1 MSLMTKDYTQTY
13 QSIAQLLE
21 TARLA
26 AVRSVNA
33 LMTGTYWQIGQ
44 HIVEFEQGGLARAAY
59 GDTLIERLSVDLS
72 ARFGRGFSVRNLEQ
86 MRLFYQAWAIPQTVS
101 AESQG
106 ALGAGFMVP
115 DRGEPALGHCFAL
128 PWSAYVRLLA
138 VKNPAARTFYET
150 EALRGG
156 WSVRQ
161 LSRQINSQFYERTL
175 LSRNKVALLEGGQQ
189 AALGD
194 AITPEEAIKDPF
206 VLEFLNLKDE
216 YSESDLEEALIENLA
231 DFLLELG
238 DDFAFV
244 GRQRR
249 LRVGDAWFRVDLL
262 FFHRR
267 LRPCE

>member
-1 MSLMTKDYTQTY
+1 MRLMTKDYTKTY

-26 AVRSVNA
+26 AARSVNA
-33 LMTGTYWQIGQ
+33 LMTETYWQIGR

-86 MRLFYQAWAIPQTVS
+86 MRLFYQAWSIPQTPS
-101 AESQG
+101 AELQG
-106 ALGAGFMVP
+106 ALGTAWTMVP
-115 DRGEPALGHCFAL
+115 DRGDLPDALGHNFPL
-128 PWSAYVRLLA
+128 PWSAYVRLLV
-138 VKNPAARTFYET
+138 VKNPAARSFYEI

-189 AALGD
+189 AASGD
-194 AITPEEAIKDPF
+194 AITPEEAI
-206 VLEFLNLKDE
+206 
-216 YSESDLEEALIENLA
+216 I
-231 DFLLELG
+231 
-238 DDFAFV
+238 
-244 GRQRR
+244 
-249 LRVGDAWFRVDLL
+249 
-262 FFHRR
+262 
-267 LRPCE
+267 